1 MKKES
6 IIVINV
12 EKKVIICKR
21 VIIKIILKKLF
32 IINYEINSRIKGK
45 LISTKIAKKNNIQI
59 I

>member
-45 LISTKIAKKNNIQI
+45 LISTKIAKKNNI
-59 I
+59 